1 LRVARRLQN
10 EVAMT
15 IELQVIETDELSSV
29 TGGADESFAGLPSG
43 EALAGALESPSA
55 RMGGVVNPGGQVFEN
70 SHAGPSAYDRVN
82 SAFDN
87 STRAMR
93 TFNEIGGAFTQSPG
107 FGNGDVLK
115 P

>member
-1 LRVARRLQN
+1 MSITAICHDDLQA
-10 EVAMT
+10 VH
-15 IELQVIETDELSSV
+15 
-29 TGGADESFAGLPSG
+29 GGAAASDQGSLFYPSG
-43 EALAGALESPSA
+43 DAIAGALESPSA
-55 RMGGVVNPGGQVFEN
+55 RMSGIVNPGGQVFEN

-87 STRAMR
+87 STRVMR